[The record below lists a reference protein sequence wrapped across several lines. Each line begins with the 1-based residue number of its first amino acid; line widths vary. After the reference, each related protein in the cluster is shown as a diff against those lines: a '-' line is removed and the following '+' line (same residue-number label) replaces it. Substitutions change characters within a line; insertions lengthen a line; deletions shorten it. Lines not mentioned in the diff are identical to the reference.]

1 VSAAAGLAEK
11 AEALRALHRPGA
23 PLVLA
28 NVWDAGGARQVEAA
42 GFPAVATSSAA
53 VAESLGHADE
63 QNAPVAEMLA
73 AAARVA
79 RAVSV
84 PVTADFEAGYGLAP
98 EEVVERLLAA
108 GVVGCN
114 LEDSD
119 HAAGGLVDAGRQA
132 EWLHGVREAATAAG
146 VPLVV
151 NARVDEFLHARA
163 EGRDEGTALAAAVAR
178 ARAYVEAGADC
189 VYPILVRDPAVRD
202 RFLESVSPVPVNL
215 ISTPGGL
222 TVAEAAKAGAARVSL
237 GTSLWRAHQ
246 AWLSGR
252 LTELA

>member
-1 VSAAAGLAEK
+1 MNPRAGLAEK
-11 AEALRALHRPGA
+11 AEALRALHRPGT

-42 GFPAVATSSAA
+42 GFAAVATSSGA
-53 VAESLGHADE
+53 VAESLGYADE

-73 AAARVA
+73 AAGRIT

-108 GVVGCN
+108 GIVGCN

-119 HAAGGLVDAGRQA
+119 HAAGGLVDRDRQA
-132 EWLHGVREAATAAG
+132 AWLRGVREAATAATG
-146 VPLVV
+146 RP
-151 NARVDEFLHARA
+151 
-163 EGRDEGTALAAAVAR
+163 EGAVLDAAVAR
-178 ARAYVEAGADC
+178 ARAYAEAGADC
-189 VYPILVRDPAVRD
+189 VYPILMRDPAVRD
-202 RFLESVSPVPVNL
+202 RFLEAVSPVPVNL

-222 TVAEAAKAGAARVSL
+222 TVSGAAKAGAARVSL
-237 GTSLWRAHQ
+237 GTSLWRAHRT
-246 AWLSGR
+246 WLSER
-252 LTELA
+252 LAELA